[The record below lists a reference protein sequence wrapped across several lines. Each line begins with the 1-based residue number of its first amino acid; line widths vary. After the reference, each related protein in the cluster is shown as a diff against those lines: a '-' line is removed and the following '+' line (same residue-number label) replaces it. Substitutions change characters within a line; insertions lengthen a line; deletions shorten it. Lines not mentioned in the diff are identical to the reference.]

1 MATPL
6 VACGKP
12 YFFEVS
18 SAPDVAIR
26 PPEPRRGIAIRLW
39 VRSLSEM
46 QKEALV
52 ASTDGD
58 GTVWRLSSDEG
69 PYLNGSDLAPC
80 PLSFLTTG
88 MVSSYMEE
96 TLALARQRGIV
107 LRDLSLVQDNFYTME
122 GSALKGTMT
131 GGALPVELEAR
142 VKSDASDAELQGLMA
157 DAIGASPLNGLMRR
171 IYKSLFTLT
180 HNGREIPDGGVSP
193 LGSDANPDPGD
204 HFDAAQPIVR
214 APDDPL
220 IVKLVEAAEA
230 HAPDDLAS
238 SQSISLREHQKR
250 TLHLRGTCRARNDGI
265 KEIRQE
271 LFKPCGSTF
280 RYLSE
285 GSPKNGGQGRAPDAA
300 CYISAGIGFCFM
312 TQFGRYA
319 RIARKDLKDYR
330 IVQDTHFTQ
339 GGASGGTGEPGDA
352 DAVETHVHL
361 ETGEDDAFARTI
373 LDMSEQTCFLHAFCR
388 TELKTKLKIS
398 RLS

>member
-131 GGALPVELEAR
+131 GGALPVVGGESQKRRLGCRASGADGRRDRGLSIEWVDAPHIQELVYAHAQRARDPGRRGLAPGELEAR
-142 VKSDASDAELQGLMA
+142 
-157 DAIGASPLNGLMRR
+157 
-171 IYKSLFTLT
+171 
-180 HNGREIPDGGVSP
+180 
-193 LGSDANPDPGD
+193 
-204 HFDAAQPIVR
+204 
-214 APDDPL
+214 
-220 IVKLVEAAEA
+220 
-230 HAPDDLAS
+230 
-238 SQSISLREHQKR
+238 QKR
-250 TLHLRGTCRARNDGI
+250 RLGCRA
-265 KEIRQE
+265 
-271 LFKPCGSTF
+271 S
-280 RYLSE
+280 
-285 GSPKNGGQGRAPDAA
+285 
-300 CYISAGIGFCFM
+300 
-312 TQFGRYA
+312 
-319 RIARKDLKDYR
+319 
-330 IVQDTHFTQ
+330 
-339 GGASGGTGEPGDA
+339 
-352 DAVETHVHL
+352 
-361 ETGEDDAFARTI
+361 
-373 LDMSEQTCFLHAFCR
+373 
-388 TELKTKLKIS
+388 
-398 RLS
+398 